1 MPDSSSRY
9 ELWLSKMRA
18 HLEEERYSAR
28 TSLSHL
34 AVARDFLIFLDTQRV
49 EVEAARASSVE
60 RYLGRAERTYR
71 RRHGRAPSDR
81 TWRFR
86 RSSGVH
92 MLLRLV
98 QGRWPPA
105 SVATTPAEILHKEI
119 LENYS
124 RWLGD
129 LRGLSPQTV
138 EDRVIEANRFLGW
151 VGECGVRERLG
162 ALTRLDVDLYMKDRA
177 VSLHRRSLNGLATR
191 LRSLLRFLKATGQ
204 TMNDLAMTV
213 IAPPVHAFEGIPSA
227 MLPEDVGK
235 VLEAARQDGTA
246 RG

>member
-18 HLEEERYSAR
+18 HLKEERYSVR

-60 RYLGRAERTYR
+60 RYLGHAERTHR

-151 VGECGVRERLG
+151 VGECGVRERL
-162 ALTRLDVDLYMKDRA
+162 ALLSRQHPYSCTRR
-177 VSLHRRSLNGLATR
+177 
-191 LRSLLRFLKATGQ
+191 TGQ
-204 TMNDLAMTV
+204 LFWASNQSLT
-213 IAPPVHAFEGIPSA
+213 
-227 MLPEDVGK
+227 LP
-235 VLEAARQDGTA
+235 
-246 RG
+246 